1 MAATDR
7 SAPASSGAARG
18 RRGPRSPSPRLT
30 PRELALLAIA
40 AALLAVVMHWPLVL
54 HLGSDVPRD
63 LGDPLSQAWQVAW
76 VGHALAHQPLRF
88 FDANQFWPLPDS
100 LAFSDALVGYA
111 PAGLIGDGVS
121 AAIARYDL
129 LFLFAYALAFAG
141 AYLLGRELGLRPLAA
156 SLTGAA
162 FAYAPWRLEQDGHLH
177 VLSSGGIP
185 LTVFL
190 LLRGYRSRR
199 PALVLAGWLVAAWQL
214 AIGFSTGIL
223 LAYLLL
229 GLGVLAGVAWWR
241 RRPHPLPDRRLVVA
255 TAAGVLAFAAVAV
268 VLARPYLRVLDDH
281 PEARRSASDVAGF
294 SGPVWE
300 FLVAPE
306 ANLVWGRA
314 TSGLRTQL
322 EFVPEQTLFPGLA
335 ILVLAVAG
343 LGACALGRRLRIG
356 LGIAGLALA
365 AMALGFPDSG
375 ARWLTPYWYL
385 YHFAPGFSAIR
396 VPGRMLVLLTLVL
409 ALLAG
414 AGAQRALAWAE
425 RGGRSRA
432 APTGRG
438 LGAQA
443 GSTRRR
449 LAGTGPRATL
459 LLGVTLIAA
468 VLVEGSGFD
477 LEGLSV
483 RGPTHQTAP
492 SAPVGLAAA
501 PPPLLQLP
509 AQADDNRHYL
519 LWSTAGFGD
528 MVNGR
533 SSFVPRQFAEVTRRA
548 AGFPSAASVAY
559 LRRLGVRTV
568 VLHRRRLRGTSWAAW
583 ASRPVGAL
591 GLGRQV
597 GRVLVLY
604 DLRPR

>member
-7 SAPASSGAARG
+7 SAAARG
-18 RRGPRSPSPRLT
+18 GARTERGAPRPPSPRLSA
-30 PRELALLAIA
+30 RELGALAIA
-40 AALLAVVMHWPLVL
+40 ATLLAVVMHWPLVL

-76 VGHALAHQPLRF
+76 GGHALAHQPLRF

-199 PALVLAGWLVAAWQL
+199 PVLVLAGWLVAAWQL

-229 GLGVLAGVAWWR
+229 GLGVLTGVAWWR
-241 RRPHPLPDRRLVVA
+241 RRPHPVPDRPLVVA

-314 TSGLRTQL
+314 TSALRTQL

-356 LGIAGLALA
+356 LGIAVVALA

-425 RGGRSRA
+425 RRRTRGESRM
-432 APTGRG
+432 AP
-438 LGAQA
+438 
-443 GSTRRR
+443 SR
-449 LAGTGPRATL
+449 LAS
-459 LLGVTLIAA
+459 LLGVALIAA
-468 VLVEGSGFD
+468 VLLEGSGFD
-477 LEGLSV
+477 LQGLSV
-483 RGPTHQTAP
+483 RGPTQQTAP
-492 SAPVGLAAA
+492 TAPAGLAAA
-501 PPPLLQLP
+501 RPPLLQLP